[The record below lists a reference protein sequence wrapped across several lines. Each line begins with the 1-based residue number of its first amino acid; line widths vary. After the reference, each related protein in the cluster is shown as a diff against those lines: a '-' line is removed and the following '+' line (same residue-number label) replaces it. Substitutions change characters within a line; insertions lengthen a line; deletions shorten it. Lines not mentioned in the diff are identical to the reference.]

1 MQPSQNPSPR
11 PKAKKLN
18 PEALRIAK
26 TEAFKE
32 IVRFLEKEHP
42 LLQFLSPVASLE
54 QRALHQCRCQEYET
68 ILQSLRQLSTNE
80 TLKSIPSTYG
90 ATEPKK

>member
-1 MQPSQNPSPR
+1 MQPSQSPSPR

-32 IVRFLEKEHP
+32 IIKYLEGKHPKLIFLG
-42 LLQFLSPVASLE
+42 AAATME
-54 QRALHQCRCQEYET
+54 QRALHQARIQEYET
-68 ILQSLRQLSTNE
+68 ILQELSQLTVSE

-90 ATEPKK
+90 ATETKK